1 MKRESARCQRVATLT
16 HTLHRNACVQMPPRT
31 NRRTKK
37 QRSKGGGS
45 VIGEL
50 RDLPDMTLAE
60 ARKEREDC
68 FARAWAKKR
77 AREAAQAR
85 GEIFVPEW
93 QKAAAA
99 KEAAT
104 KAPQP
109 KPQAPKRKADQPP
122 SSDSD

>member
-1 MKRESARCQRVATLT
+1 
-16 HTLHRNACVQMPPRT
+16 MPPRT

-68 FARAWAKKR
+68 FARAWAQKR
-77 AREAAQAR
+77 AREAAQKR
-85 GEIFVPEW
+85 GEVFVPEW

-99 KEAAT
+99 KEAAAKRAA

-109 KPQAPKRKADQPP
+109 KPPQAPKRKAEQPP